1 MNIYFYHYDM
11 VIYEKVNDGCVKIDA
26 FSNLNILTQVE
37 LAIRQKC
44 GAQPMRTDW
53 TTYFNPRKN
62 ECAVFMNYSNK
73 QGYTLR
79 YDNSTGDFWVAR
91 IQYYAKKLAP

>member
-11 VIYEKVNDGCVKIDA
+11 VNYEKITDGCIKIDA
-26 FSNLNILTQVE
+26 FSNLSILKQVE

-53 TTYFNPRKN
+53 TIYFNLRKN
-62 ECAVFMNYSNK
+62 ECVVFMNYSDK

-79 YDNSTGDFWVAR
+79 YNSSTGDFWVVR
-91 IQYYAKKLAP
+91 I